1 MYALFQLFFDICLLR
16 KGPEDVPGTSR
27 VIPFLLPVYAFINM
41 LVLLLSYDFWS
52 SVQQVTVEIL
62 LILSLPY
69 CVLFLVG
76 KPVRYQQT
84 TSALIGTDCV
94 ITLAS
99 LPAMATLIGQ
109 GQPFAYFIIVV
120 LMLWNWVVAGHI
132 FTKALNQP
140 LIFGL
145 AVAFL
150 YMVTTYQVLTWLFP
164 EILAQA

>member
-1 MYALFQLFFDICLLR
+1 
-16 KGPEDVPGTSR
+16 
-27 VIPFLLPVYAFINM
+27 
-41 LVLLLSYDFWS
+41 
-52 SVQQVTVEIL
+52 
-62 LILSLPY
+62 
-69 CVLFLVG
+69 LFLVG

-94 ITLAS
+94 VTLAS

-120 LMLWNWVVAGHI
+120 LMLWHWVISGHI
-132 FTKALNQP
+132 FKKALEVP
-140 LIFGL
+140 VIFGL

-164 EILAQA
+164 EIAAQG